1 MTVYGKILDK
11 NYTQLLYSN
20 EDLDMR
26 TVFLL
31 DKVQKQEVVSKESF
45 KDLKKKGL
53 VEGRYPMFLYL
64 QGGRYCRTESCLCSK

>member
-53 VEGRYPMFLYL
+53 VEGLSL
-64 QGGRYCRTESCLCSK
+64 IHI